1 MAPTLSVIAAN
12 ELQAAAESGPRSSA
26 AAQGQARLR
35 LLLLTVGLGIGGTEE
50 QIMELAVRLD
60 RRRYDV
66 TVCALKGDGVIA
78 QELRALGLSVV
89 LLEGKG
95 KGDVLVLHRLYR
107 LVRALRPDIVHAFLG
122 PANLGAA
129 LVGRLLPAP
138 LLVWSYRDLD
148 VWRRGLHW
156 MVDRWAVRRAAAVTC
171 CSDAVRR
178 FVIQHME
185 LPPERIT
192 TIHNGVDRARFDAP
206 ASLGRSQLGLQ
217 TQLPVVGTVCRL
229 DEPKKGLAV
238 LLQAMR
244 LATDRGDAPA
254 WQLVIVGEGP
264 ARDGLARLSAKL
276 GLADRVVFAGPR
288 RDVASVLPLLDL
300 FVCPSLYEGFGL
312 AIVEAMMAGRPVVAT
327 AVGGIREIVRSG
339 DTGLLVPPG
348 DPVALAGAI
357 QEVLRQP
364 ELATR
369 LGREGQRRAAME
381 FSVDTMVTRHQALYE
396 SLVSEA
402 GPIGTMPREK
412 R

>member
-1 MAPTLSVIAAN
+1 MAPTLSVIAAD
-12 ELQAAAESGPRSSA
+12 EVRSA
-26 AAQGQARLR
+26 AGAAPQSPAGAQGQARLR

-50 QIMELAVRLD
+50 QVKELAVRLD

-66 TVCALKGDGVIA
+66 TVCALKGDGAIA
-78 QELRALGLSVV
+78 QELRALGLPVV

-95 KGDVLVLHRLYR
+95 RGDVSVLYRLYR
-107 LVRALRPDIVHAFLG
+107 LIRTLRPDLVHAFLG

-129 LVGRLLPAP
+129 LVGRLLPEP
-138 LLVWSYRDLD
+138 ILVWSYRDLD
-148 VWRRGLHW
+148 IWRRGLHW

-178 FVIQHME
+178 FVMQHMG

-206 ASLGRSQLGLQ
+206 AKVGREQLGLRA
-217 TQLPVVGTVCRL
+217 QLPVVGTVCRL

-244 LATDRGDAPA
+244 LASDRGDAPA

-264 ARDGLARLSAKL
+264 AREGLTQLSERL
-276 GLADRVVFAGPR
+276 GLADRVIFAGSR
-288 RDVASVLPLLDL
+288 RDVAAILPLLDL
-300 FVCPSLYEGFGL
+300 FVCPSLYEGFGI
-312 AIVEAMMAGRPVVAT
+312 AIVEAMMAGRPVVASS
-327 AVGGIREIVRSG
+327 VGGITEIVRSG

-348 DPVALAGAI
+348 DPAALAGAI
-357 QEVLRQP
+357 QDLLRQP
-364 ELATR
+364 ELAAR
-369 LGREGQRRAAME
+369 LGREGKRAATE
-381 FSVDTMVTRHQALYE
+381 FSVDTMVERHQALYE
-396 SLVSEA
+396 SLVGAA
-402 GPIGTMPREK
+402 GSRQAMSQER